1 MWHNSGVFGE
11 RDTPYMVK
19 DAYRFAAP
27 LLALGFILQ
36 LLLGRKWPLAIF
48 LVLALFVCYFFRNP
62 NRVIPSDPDAVVS
75 PADGKVVIIVD
86 EPMGTRPGKRIS
98 IFLSVFNVHV
108 NRAPVAGRV
117 TKVEYRPGKFYGAY
131 RSRASME
138 NEQNVIAIET
148 PAGEM
153 VFKQISGAI
162 ARRVISWKSP
172 GDVVSKGE
180 RFGIIRFGSR
190 VDVWLP
196 ADAEIVVALGDKV
209 AGGSSIL
216 ARWKSTTKQTAS

>member
-1 MWHNSGVFGE
+1 
-11 RDTPYMVK
+11 MVK
-19 DAYRFAAP
+19 DAYRFAVP
-27 LLALGFILQ
+27 L
-36 LLLGRKWPLAIF
+36 LLLGLVLLVTGWKWPAGVF
-48 LVLALFVCYFFRNP
+48 LVLGVFVCFFFRNP
-62 NRVIPSDPDAVVS
+62 PRVIPADPDAVVS
-75 PADGKVVIIVD
+75 PADGKVVVIID
-86 EPMGTRPGKRIS
+86 EPEPAGSRPGKRIS

-117 TKVEYRPGKFYGAY
+117 SKVEYRPGKFYGAF
-131 RSRASME
+131 RSRASIE

-162 ARRVISWKSP
+162 ARRVISWKSA

-180 RFGIIRFGSR
+180 LFGLIRFGSR

-216 ARWKSTTKQTAS
+216 ARWKSTTTPTAS

>member
-1 MWHNSGVFGE
+1 
-11 RDTPYMVK
+11 MVK
-19 DAYRFAAP
+19 DAYRFVVP
-27 LLALGFILQ
+27 LLLLALIL
-36 LLLGRKWPLAIF
+36 LVLGWKWPATVF
-48 LVLALFVCYFFRNP
+48 LIVGVFVCFFFRNP
-62 NRVIPSDPDAVVS
+62 HRVIPSDPDAVVS
-75 PADGKVVIIVD
+75 PADGKVVVIVE
-86 EPMGTRPGKRIS
+86 EPMGARPGKRIS

-117 TKVEYRPGKFYGAY
+117 TKVDYKPGKFYGAF
-131 RSRASME
+131 RARASME
-138 NEQNVIAIET
+138 NEQNVIAIDT

-153 VFKQISGAI
+153 IFKQISGAI

-172 GDVVSKGE
+172 GDTVSKGE
-180 RFGIIRFGSR
+180 LFGLIRFGSR

-216 ARWKSTTKQTAS
+216 ARWKSLATPTAS

>member
-1 MWHNSGVFGE
+1 
-11 RDTPYMVK
+11 MVK
-19 DAYRFAAP
+19 DAYRFAMP
-27 LLALGFILQ
+27 P
-36 LLLGRKWPLAIF
+36 LLLGLIFLWLGWKWPAGVF
-48 LVLALFVCYFFRNP
+48 LILGFLVCYFFRNP
-62 NRVIPSDPDAVVS
+62 ARAIPSEPDVVVS
-75 PADGKVVIIVD
+75 PADGKVVVIVD

-131 RSRASME
+131 RSRASIE

-162 ARRVISWKSP
+162 ARRVISWKAL
-172 GDVVSKGE
+172 GDQVSKGE
-180 RFGIIRFGSR
+180 LFGIIRFGSR

-216 ARWKSTTKQTAS
+216 ARWKSITKQTAS

>member
-1 MWHNSGVFGE
+1 
-11 RDTPYMVK
+11 MVK
-19 DAYRFAAP
+19 DAYRFALP
-27 LLALGFILQ
+27 LLVLGLIL
-36 LLLGRKWPLAIF
+36 LRVGWKWPAGVF
-48 LVLALFVCYFFRNP
+48 LILGVFVCYFFRNP
-62 NRVIPSDPDAVVS
+62 DRVIPAEPDAVVS
-75 PADGKVVIIVD
+75 PADGKVVVIVD
-86 EPMGTRPGKRIS
+86 EPMGTRPGQRIS

-117 TKVEYRPGKFYGAY
+117 TKVEYRPGKFYGAF

-138 NEQNVIAIET
+138 NAQNVIAIET

-162 ARRVISWKSP
+162 ARRVISWKAA
-172 GDVVSKGE
+172 GDQVSKGE
-180 RFGIIRFGSR
+180 LFGIIRFGSR

-216 ARWKSTTKQTAS
+216 ARWKSITKQTAS

>member
-1 MWHNSGVFGE
+1 VWHNSGVFGE

-180 RFGIIRFGSR
+180 LFGIIRFGSR